1 MAVLGDVPAE
11 ERAGTGWVDEGL
23 VTGVDPLRQSERRLR
38 SLVESAHDLL
48 LIADAQG
55 RPLYISPSVRRIVGP
70 HPERILG
77 NLSAEIHHPDDVE
90 RRAAAFRKVVRE
102 GGRTEVEFRV
112 RSTDGSWHWLE
123 VTMTNLLHDPDVEG
137 VVLAGRDVTERKL
150 AEEAVRVNE
159 ERWRALLRNS
169 SDVINVLGADGRLT
183 YVSSSAEHFL
193 GYTAD
198 ELLDRE
204 ALDIVHPDDLE
215 GAQTILAGLLDTEL
229 PVGPVE
235 IRVRRADGTYVWV
248 EAFATNK
255 FDDPAVGGIIIN
267 ARDITERRAAQEIL
281 RHQARTDGLTGLGNR
296 FMLLDELAAAL
307 ERSERSG
314 QLTGVFFLDLDHFKL
329 VNDSLG
335 HAAGDA
341 LLIAVAERLRR
352 LLPAGTVARLGG
364 DEFVLCCENLQTY
377 DSAAEL
383 ADRIADV
390 LAEPLVLDGGDICV
404 TASVGITCACDRN
417 RTPEELLR
425 DADVA
430 MYRAKA
436 RGRARFEFFLATMR
450 TEAKHRLAQQLD
462 MRRALDAGQFRM
474 DYQPVIRLADGSL
487 TGAEALVRWAH
498 PRRGLV
504 LPGEFIPAAEETG
517 LIEPLGTWVLAQSI
531 AEAAAWTRGSSKTV
545 RVSVN
550 LSARQITGGHV
561 PKLVNAALDI
571 NGLDPGMVCLEITES
586 LLVDETDEVGRV
598 LRELADIGVRIA
610 IDDFGTGYSS
620 LAYLKKFP
628 VDVVKIDQ
636 SFISGMER
644 DGHSRAIV
652 EAVVRLAQGLGLHTV
667 AEGVETEG
675 QLRALR
681 DLGCEFAQGFY
692 IGRPVPPEAFTDLV
706 DGIGIS

>member
-335 HAAGDA
+335 HA
-341 LLIAVAERLRR
+341 
-352 LLPAGTVARLGG
+352 
-364 DEFVLCCENLQTY
+364 
-377 DSAAEL
+377 
-383 ADRIADV
+383 
-390 LAEPLVLDGGDICV
+390 
-404 TASVGITCACDRN
+404 
-417 RTPEELLR
+417 
-425 DADVA
+425 
-430 MYRAKA
+430 
-436 RGRARFEFFLATMR
+436 
-450 TEAKHRLAQQLD
+450 
-462 MRRALDAGQFRM
+462 
-474 DYQPVIRLADGSL
+474 
-487 TGAEALVRWAH
+487 
-498 PRRGLV
+498 
-504 LPGEFIPAAEETG
+504 
-517 LIEPLGTWVLAQSI
+517 
-531 AEAAAWTRGSSKTV
+531 
-545 RVSVN
+545 
-550 LSARQITGGHV
+550 
-561 PKLVNAALDI
+561 
-571 NGLDPGMVCLEITES
+571 
-586 LLVDETDEVGRV
+586 
-598 LRELADIGVRIA
+598 
-610 IDDFGTGYSS
+610 
-620 LAYLKKFP
+620 
-628 VDVVKIDQ
+628 
-636 SFISGMER
+636 
-644 DGHSRAIV
+644 
-652 EAVVRLAQGLGLHTV
+652 
-667 AEGVETEG
+667 
-675 QLRALR
+675 
-681 DLGCEFAQGFY
+681 
-692 IGRPVPPEAFTDLV
+692 
-706 DGIGIS
+706 